1 MVDKR
6 GLRVNRRVFGV
17 ATKGLGRKEGGRR
30 EQRKGKGEG
39 KWVLFN
45 GEPRDNGFAVSDADT
60 INPEWISGKEE
71 ARNANETGKRYI
83 ATDWYARKIRDSSGK
98 AEKKRKKN
106 PINNRNILLV
116 KPIAV

>member
-1 MVDKR
+1 MADKR

-106 PINNRNILLV
+106 PY
-116 KPIAV
+116 